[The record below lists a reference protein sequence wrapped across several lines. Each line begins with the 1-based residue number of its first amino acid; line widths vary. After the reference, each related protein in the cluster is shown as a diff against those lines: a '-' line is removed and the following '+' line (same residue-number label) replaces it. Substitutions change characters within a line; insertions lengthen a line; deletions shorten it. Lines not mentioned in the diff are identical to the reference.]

1 MKNFQESGYQ
11 EYSIVQGRVATGER
25 IRLSVLDL
33 LIGHLNMA
41 GVYFFQRVPDLPK
54 LKCALAEAL
63 DIFPSFGGSIIRH
76 NDGFHLYQNNVGI
89 GFTLVH
95 SADRS
100 TDAQYAGPIMQGNP
114 LIDDGLP
121 FEYEV
126 DSGLPIVSL
135 RLTVFADQRCAL
147 TLRFIHS
154 LTDGAGMSR
163 FLQAW
168 SALYR
173 GLEPPAPGH
182 HRRDV
187 ITRLAAGNGAE
198 PSKKFDLRPTS
209 DWPLTDRIEVDPA
222 DFGIRY
228 VDIDKQLLDTA
239 IKHCRANT
247 SLTLSSSDVIH
258 ALAWQAF
265 ARSVEIDP
273 NQTSRLHTIFDIR
286 AVADLHIP
294 ASFEGNALFERGAT
308 IAFGALRKLPLQEI
322 AELFHRQVKPL
333 DADDIRQD
341 IAFLE
346 RELAEGH
353 IEPKSGRFS
362 RFLRAS
368 MVDCMAPSALFI
380 NDMRLLKSAE
390 IAFEDCTHRYET
402 AISLGR
408 NFVFVYSRGGN
419 ITFLYTGHKSTTQ
432 RFADE
437 LLGLV
442 AQCHIDTVAAIGR

>member
-1 MKNFQESGYQ
+1 MQNCQQSDNR
-11 EYSIVQGRVATGER
+11 EYSIVKGRIATGER
-25 IRLSVLDL
+25 IQLSVLDL

-41 GVYFFQRVPDLPK
+41 GVYFFQRVPDLPR
-54 LKCALAEAL
+54 LKRALAETL
-63 DIFPSFGGSIIRH
+63 DLFPSFGASIIRH
-76 NDGFHLYQNNVGI
+76 NDGFYLYQNNVGI

-100 TDAQYAGPIMQGNP
+100 TDAQYAGPIMEGNP

-126 DSGLPIVSL
+126 DSGLPILHL
-135 RLTVFADQRCAL
+135 RLTVFADQGCAL

-163 FLQAW
+163 FLQTW

-173 GLEPPAPGH
+173 GLEPPAPGYQ
-182 HRRDV
+182 RRDV
-187 ITRLAAGNGAE
+187 ITRLAVGEGSA

-209 DWPLTDRIEVDPA
+209 DWPVTDRIEVDPA

-228 VDIDKQLLDTA
+228 VDIDQHLLDTA
-239 IKHCRANT
+239 IKNCRANA
-247 SLTLSSSDVIH
+247 SLPLSSSDVIH

-265 ARSVEIDP
+265 ARSVDIEP

-286 AVADLHIP
+286 AVAELHIP

-308 IAFGALRKLPLQEI
+308 IAFGALRKLPLHEL
-322 AELFHRQVKPL
+322 AELYHRQVKPL
-333 DADDIRQD
+333 AADDIRQD

-346 RELAEGH
+346 RELTDGH
-353 IEPKSGRFS
+353 VEPKSGRFS

-368 MVDCMAPSALFI
+368 MVECMAPSALFI

-390 IAFEDCTHRYET
+390 VAFEDCTHRYET

-408 NFVFVYSRGGN
+408 NFVFVYSRGDN
-419 ITFLYTGHKSTTQ
+419 TTFLYTGHKSTTQ

-442 AQCHIDTVAAIGR
+442 AHCHLDAAEAIGQ